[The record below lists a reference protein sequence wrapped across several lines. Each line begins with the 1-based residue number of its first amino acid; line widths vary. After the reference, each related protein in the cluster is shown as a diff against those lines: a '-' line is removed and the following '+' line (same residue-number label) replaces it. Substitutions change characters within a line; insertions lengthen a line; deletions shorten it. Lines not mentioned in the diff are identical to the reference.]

1 MNKVITPTK
10 LLAIS
15 AVIFVTAA
23 LVSLPYQNQV
33 ANAAP
38 AKRYQIIVTL
48 TDVPAGA
55 EDLEVNA
62 TIFGPGYI
70 AAQEKIVSSP
80 SEGDVVSFVFRVPS
94 VNTVDRVSV
103 CGNSHPEDFTLSSCE
118 PSLSLPNQG
127 SKPIRV
133 DYSYPT

>member
-1 MNKVITPTK
+1 MNKVITTTK
-10 LLAIS
+10 LLATI

-23 LVSLPYQNQV
+23 LVTLPYQNQV

-38 AKRYQIIVTL
+38 TKRYQIIVTL

-70 AAQEKIVSSP
+70 DAQEETVSSP
-80 SEGDVVSFVFRVPS
+80 SEGDVVRFVFRVPS
-94 VNTVDRVSV
+94 ENTVDRVSV
-103 CGNSHPEDFTLSSCE
+103 CGNTEDFTLSSCE
-118 PSLSLPNQG
+118 PSQSLPSQG

>member
-10 LLAIS
+10 ILAIS

-70 AAQEKIVSSP
+70 DAQEETVSSP

-94 VNTVDRVSV
+94 VNNVDRVSV
-103 CGNSHPEDFTLSSCE
+103 CGNTEDFTLSSCE
-118 PSLSLPNQG
+118 PSLSLPSQG

>member
-1 MNKVITPTK
+1 MDKVITPTK
-10 LLAIS
+10 ILAIS

-38 AKRYQIIVTL
+38 TKRYQIIVTL

-70 AAQEKIVSSP
+70 AAQETIVSSP

-94 VNTVDRVSV
+94 GNNVDRVSV
-103 CGNSHPEDFTLSSCE
+103 CGNTEDFTLSSCE
-118 PSLSLPNQG
+118 PSLSLPTQG

>member
-1 MNKVITPTK
+1 MNTVTPTK
-10 LLAIS
+10 LLATI

-70 AAQEKIVSSP
+70 DAQEETVSNP
-80 SEGDVVSFVFRVPS
+80 SEGDVVRFVFRVPS
-94 VNTVDRVSV
+94 ENTVDRVSV
-103 CGNSHPEDFTLSSCE
+103 CGNTEDFAESSCE
-118 PSLSLPNQG
+118 PSQSLPSQG

-133 DYSYPT
+133 EYSYPT